1 MVKLFKDMF
10 RSKEEQKAVEIKSVQ
25 SGDTEVKAITE
36 NAPATEKKAKDSGCC
51 GGCS

>member
-10 RSKEEQKAVEIKSVQ
+10 KSKEEQKAVEIKSAQ
-25 SGDTEVKAITE
+25 SGDPKIQTTTL
-36 NAPATEKKAKDSGCC
+36 NASATEKKAKDSGCC